1 MSDIQDYQ
9 RLTITS
15 LRDPSSGKFAIHDY
29 ERDLSALVSQAV
41 KSALPEG
48 VYFSVGNKSIDKST
62 GEMKVDVYV
71 HSEDANVVRQSLSN
85 ANEKLQFKGSNG
97 QSDKY
102 AITSSAVTREEAIRM
117 FQAEKDKNRVEPE
130 HTKKISGTAVKVLGV
145 LTALVDITRRILS
158 SVLTFSTQTTKD
170 MTTAHN
176 LGMSYEAVRSYRH
189 TETTHGLKE
198 GTITGAI
205 SDIQS
210 KFGNI
215 TSLDEKALEALAVVM
230 GGKIEEMA
238 TMGLGAS
245 NPEKVLGS
253 ILDTFNEKAN
263 AGYNSVGQY
272 VGEQQA
278 RRELYSYLLKV
289 SPQIADIFATMQEEQ
304 HNINSLYRNQ
314 ADTFE
319 EWKNLVPTT
328 RGGKTQMD
336 YNVTSTLGQE
346 WGVIKDLVSQIKESI
361 LVSIAP
367 ALLSILR
374 RLSNMRVGLSESE
387 NRRLNET
394 NKLENEVALNKVKA
408 QMEEI
413 KANWGSTNQAEKDYY
428 SALQEYA
435 DELTKAL
442 KGDRKGNIDNV
453 VRTPEEVR
461 VMANA
466 ITRKNANTADTSSV
480 TVNKDGSVTYGAMG
494 GVELGDIKDVLT
506 SYPSLVNVEKLNK
519 EYLKALDDAN
529 RKVDKAREDYIMRRN
544 AQLESEFAKGESKS
558 ADKWYKKTGG
568 KNIPKAKSIGATEKR
583 QYELLAKAWYIY
595 GADTGIDL
603 SSLKTGQDIQT
614 AYQKA
619 VDDGYINAGRNLSEA
634 KISSYP
640 RVKGIAEEEA
650 KNKFLYSSYS
660 EDDFYWWLYDLN
672 ASKINPHIS
681 GKKAD
686 EIIASSATANRF
698 ASTFVLKEI
707 DFSKIIPKTFTGEGR
722 VESYNDRSNGEVEHV
737 IVFKYEDDK
746 GETRRFELG
755 RWLGMVGYEGEDLGT
770 LTVTKSRGKTDYTFS
785 MATPASEGKSTT
797 E

>member
-48 VYFSVGNKSIDKST
+48 AYFSVGNKSIDKST

-71 HSEDANVVRQSLSN
+71 HSEDANVVRQSLNNES
-85 ANEKLQFKGSNG
+85 EKLQFKGSKG

-102 AITSSAVTREEAIRM
+102 AITSSAVTREEAVRM
-117 FQAEKDKNRVEPE
+117 LQAEKDKNRVEPE
-130 HTKKISGTAVKVLGV
+130 HTKKIGGTIMKVLGV
-145 LTALVDITRRILS
+145 LTALTDITRRILS
-158 SVLTFSTQTTKD
+158 SVLTFATQTTKD

-189 TETTHGLKE
+189 TETVHGLKE

-278 RRELYSYLLKV
+278 RRELYSYLLKI

-319 EWKNLVPTT
+319 EWKNLVPTM
-328 RGGKTQMD
+328 RGGNTSMD

-346 WGVIKDLVSQIKESI
+346 WGVIKDLVSKIKESI
-361 LVSIAP
+361 VVSIAP

-374 RLSNMRVGLSESE
+374 RISNIRTGLSESE
-387 NRRLNET
+387 NRRVNEE
-394 NKLENEVALNKVKA
+394 NKLANEIALNKVKA

-413 KANWGSTNQAEKDYY
+413 KANWGSTTQAEKDYY
-428 SALQEYA
+428 SALQEYSE
-435 DELTKAL
+435 ELTKAL
-442 KGDRKGNIDNV
+442 EGNRKGDVDNV
-453 VRTPEEVR
+453 VRTSEEVR

-466 ITRKNANTADTSSV
+466 ITKKNANQALASSV
-480 TVNKDGSVTYGAMG
+480 TINRDGSISAGAVSGVTLAD
-494 GVELGDIKDVLT
+494 VKDVL
-506 SYPSLVNVEKLNK
+506 SAYPSLVNVEKLNK
-519 EYLKALDDAN
+519 EYLNALDEAN
-529 RKVDKAREDYIMRRN
+529 RKVDKARKDYITRRN
-544 AQLESEFAKGESKS
+544 VQLEGEFAKGEGKD
-558 ADKWYKKTGG
+558 ADKWYSKTGVKNRPKG
-568 KNIPKAKSIGATEKR
+568 KDIGHTEKR

-595 GADTGIDL
+595 GADSGINLESLQTGSDIRNAYL
-603 SSLKTGQDIQT
+603 S
-614 AYQKA
+614 A
-619 VDDGYINAGRNLSEA
+619 VDAGYINGGRNLDEA
-634 KISSYP
+634 KVSAYP
-640 RVKGIAEEEA
+640 KIKGIAEDEA
-650 KNKFLYSSYS
+650 RAKFTYSGYN
-660 EDDFYWWLYDLN
+660 EDDFYWWLYNLN
-672 ASKINPHIS
+672 SSKLNPHIV
-681 GKKAD
+681 GKKTD
-686 EIIASSATANRF
+686 EIIASSVTANRF
-698 ASTFVLKEI
+698 ASTFMMKEL
-707 DFSKIIPKTFTGEGR
+707 DYGKIIPKTYKGEGT
-722 VESYNDRSNGEVEHV
+722 VVGYNDRSNGEVEHV
-737 IVFKYEDDK
+737 IVFKYEDKDGTVK
-746 GETRRFELG
+746 EFELG
-755 RWLGMVGYEGEDLGT
+755 RWLGMTGYEGELGT
-770 LTVTKSRGKTDYTFS
+770 LNVTKSGGKTDYTFS
-785 MATPASEGKSTT
+785 MGTSASEA